1 MNRNKKIL
9 TIAAVIIL
17 IFFVF
22 LFFKNKKSENEFSIN
37 KNLNSLN
44 LITHEGKIL
53 KANKVISSTSI
64 FFFGFLNCPDICPL
78 TLTEISQIIIKLGSD
93 SKKINFFFV
102 TVDPERDKVIEMNK
116 YLNNF
121 HKDIIGI
128 TGSLENMRKFLN
140 SMHVYYK
147 KIYIDKD
154 FYTLDHS
161 SQLFI
166 FKKRGEFFGTISLD
180 ESENTIFKKIK
191 SLI

>member
-17 IFFVF
+17 IFFVL
-22 LFFKNKKSENEFSIN
+22 LFFTNKKSENEFSIN

-53 KANKVISSTSI
+53 KANKVISSPSI